1 MSAIDWQKLAH
12 HRRAPWLIAGVILV
26 ASLVGVFTIPIL
38 DRDEARFA
46 QATAQMLETGDYV
59 EIRFLDDA
67 RNKKPVGIHW
77 MQAASVWLTS
87 SETAREIWAYRL
99 PSVLG
104 ALLAALAA
112 FFAGCRLIGREAGF
126 AGALLLS
133 ASVLLPSEAGIAKT
147 DAMLA
152 ATAAFGFFGLAGLR
166 TAAST
171 REARLFALMV
181 WIAMGLGT
189 LVKGPITPMAVGLG
203 ILVLFAWER
212 RLDWARPLLWW
223 PAILAGTAI
232 ILPWFIA
239 IQLATDGAFL
249 MEALGQD
256 VGPKLVSG
264 HESHD
269 GFIGLHL
276 VLVSA
281 LFFPAILTLPAGI
294 RAAIKARAED
304 SKLGQAVR
312 LIMAFIIPT
321 WLVFEIMP
329 TKLPHYTLPLYPALA
344 VLAGLGLVR
353 LKETAAVWRWLGA
366 GLAVFGTSLGG
377 PGLAIFLTTTG
388 GAPVWLGVS
397 VAVAF
402 SVLALGAALAT
413 GLGKPG
419 TALVLAVVSGL
430 AGHAGVRGLVLP
442 AASEYWLS
450 RDAAHAALV
459 LAEQAREGPILSSF
473 TEPSLVFTLG
483 GRVTLTDPAEFA
495 TQVVD
500 PATPT
505 TYIIDESRWLRS
517 DSGPVSEA
525 DQATR
530 RAWLDRLRAAAC
542 ATTSL
547 EGVNYSRGD
556 DSVTVSIFVTGCS
569 PSQEGQNS

>member
-1 MSAIDWQKLAH
+1 MSAIDWQKLAQ
-12 HRRAPWLIAGVILV
+12 HRRAAWMIAGVILL
-26 ASLVGVFTIPIL
+26 ASLAGVFTIPIL

-46 QATAQMLETGDYV
+46 QATAQMLETGDFV

-77 MQAASVWLTS
+77 LQAASVWLTS

-112 FFAGCRLIGREAGF
+112 YFAGRRLVGREAGF

-133 ASVLLPSEAGIAKT
+133 ASVLLPAEAGIAKT

-152 ATAAFGFFGLAGLR
+152 ATAAFGFLGLAGLR
-166 TAAST
+166 TATSS
-171 REARLFALMV
+171 REAKLFALLV
-181 WIAMGLGT
+181 WTGVGMGALI
-189 LVKGPITPMAVGLG
+189 KGPITPMAVGFC
-203 ILVLFAWER
+203 ILALFAWER
-212 RLDWARPLLWW
+212 RLNWAKPLLWW
-223 PAILAGTAI
+223 PAILAGVAI
-232 ILPWFIA
+232 VLPWFIA
-239 IQLATDGAFL
+239 IQIATGGAFL

-276 VLVSA
+276 VLISA

-294 RAAIKARAED
+294 RAAVTARSEHTD
-304 SKLGQAVR
+304 LGAAVR
-312 LIMAFIIPT
+312 LITAFVIPT

-344 VLAGLGLVR
+344 VLAGLGLTR
-353 LKETAAVWRWLGA
+353 LKHTAALWRWLGA
-366 GLAVFGTSLGG
+366 GLAIFGASLGG
-377 PGLAIFLTTTG
+377 PGLAIFLTQTG

-397 VAVAF
+397 VAISF
-402 SVLALGAALAT
+402 SVLALGAAIAT
-413 GLGKPG
+413 GLRRTG
-419 TALVLAVVSGL
+419 TALALAVLSGL
-430 AGHAGVRGLVLP
+430 VGHAGVRGIVLP
-442 AASEYWLS
+442 SAEEYWLS
-450 RDAAHAALV
+450 RDAARAALQ
-459 LAEQAREGPILSSF
+459 LAGQAPDRPILSSF

-483 GRVTLTDPAEFA
+483 GRVTLTDPSEFA
-495 TQVVD
+495 ESTINS
-500 PATPT
+500 ANPT

-517 DSGPVSEA
+517 DAGPVSEA

-530 RAWLDRLRAAAC
+530 RAWLERLRTQAC
-542 ATTSL
+542 NTTSL

-556 DSVTVSIFVTGCS
+556 DPVQVSIFVTGCTD
-569 PSQEGQNS
+569 PQQGQTP